1 MYAQITVTASYDAG
15 ALCQALNAQLG
26 PARTAPEEALKDT
39 VFASSAQTVAP
50 TVVAAQSIRKSVII
64 LYFFDGPDTI
74 SIHVTATTLA
84 ELKAHAK
91 RVTRQLLAALGK
103 GAESVEATIFVETIE
118 GSSTAISKGCR
129 ISLIRQL
136 VGNAG
141 EKWISKLLV
150 PAIIFT
156 ITSMLLAGTPSAISA
171 MIGLLAALLG
181 FLVELTLFAYYGTEW
196 LWEEAS

>member
-1 MYAQITVTASYDAG
+1 M
-15 ALCQALNAQLG
+15 
-26 PARTAPEEALKDT
+26 
-39 VFASSAQTVAP
+39 
-50 TVVAAQSIRKSVII
+50 VAAQSIRKSVII

-74 SIHVTATTLA
+74 SIHITATTMA

-156 ITSMLLAGTPSAISA
+156 ITSMLLAGTPSAVSA
-171 MIGLLAALLG
+171 MIGLLAALLW